1 MFQSRGSASL
11 TTDGVQPCRQMRRP
25 APVIFSVQYF
35 RAVAAVAVVISHQL
49 GGLSAFGVGAHGVDL
64 FFVISGFIIFSLT
77 EEQAIGPRRFLL
89 DRLARI
95 APLYWLATLL
105 AFAAVSLKLPL
116 YGCSSDPLLLLK
128 SLLFIPAYSPNG
140 HLWPT
145 LLLGWTLNYEMV
157 FYLLFAVFL
166 YLPVRFRTSALALT
180 LLPIVL
186 LGRVLPHHGA
196 IAATYTNP
204 LQVEFLAGALLGSV
218 FGMSLKN
225 NRLPGQVLYSLA
237 IAGAMLALALIFHD
251 LVYAAVC
258 VVIVSAGL
266 IVERQGRLPRSRGLK
281 VFGDASFA
289 IYLCQQFAFDG
300 VGAVFGFLEAHHAHL
315 HDHALR
321 RLLSIV
327 VAVALG
333 VLVYACLERPLLKV
347 VRRRLG
353 RAFHTPIRLNTAIA
367 AN

>member
-1 MFQSRGSASL
+1 M
-11 TTDGVQPCRQMRRP
+11 
-25 APVIFSVQYF
+25 IFSVQYL
-35 RAVAAVAVVISHQL
+35 RAIAAVSVVVSHQL
-49 GGLSAFGVGAHGVDL
+49 GGLSALGAGAHGVDL

-77 EEQAIGPRRFLL
+77 EEQAVGPRRFML

-105 AFAAVSLKLPL
+105 AFVVVGLKLPL
-116 YGCSSDPLLLLK
+116 YGCSSDPVLLLK

-166 YLPVRFRTSALALT
+166 CLPARFRIAALAVT

-186 LGRVLPHHGA
+186 LGRILPHHSA

-218 FGMSLKN
+218 FGMSLRN
-225 NRLPGQVLYSLA
+225 NRLPSQVLYSLA
-237 IAGAMLALALIFHD
+237 VAVAMLALALVFHD
-251 LVYAAVC
+251 LVYAAGC

-266 IVERQGRLPRSRGLK
+266 VVERQGWLPRSRALK
-281 VFGDASFA
+281 FFGDASFA
-289 IYLCQQFAFDG
+289 IYLCQQFAFDAT
-300 VGAVFGFLEAHHAHL
+300 GALFRVLEAHHPHL

-321 RLLSIV
+321 RLLSIL

-333 VLVYACLERPLLKV
+333 ALVYAFLERPLLRI
-347 VRRRLG
+347 VRRRLSQ
-353 RAFHTPIRLNTAIA
+353 AVHTPIRLNTAVA
-367 AN
+367 AG